1 LLRKTYL
8 RDRSES
14 SGVIFVVDFGG
25 SNANLLGPVP
35 PKQSEQWQRWFEVD
49 RKGRSYYS
57 ECNKHLKGAT

>member
-1 LLRKTYL
+1 
-8 RDRSES
+8 
-14 SGVIFVVDFGG
+14 VIFVVDFGG